1 MIAYA
6 KFAAFY
12 DQIMGDRTVDVE
24 RIRGYIQRYLPSA
37 GSLLELGCGTG
48 AVLAEFAPDLTIAG
62 VDRSPDMLAVAA
74 GRVPQARLVESDITA
89 FDLGTQ
95 FDVVICIFDTLNHLP
110 SFEAWL
116 MLFDRVHEHLAPD
129 GIFAFDVN
137 TVGRLRRLWQGPAFA
152 QDFGGHTVIMDVAPG
167 GGDLSL
173 WQVRIFERLDGDQ
186 FRLHREV
193 IPELGVPLDQIRQA
207 LSPGFDLLEET
218 DLDAGPVSDDSNRV
232 FFAYRRRTDAAD

>member
-1 MIAYA
+1 VIAYA
-6 KFAAFY
+6 KFATFY
-12 DQIMGDRTVDVE
+12 DQIMGDRTVDVQ
-24 RIRGYIQRYLPSA
+24 RIREYIRRYLPSA
-37 GSLLELGCGTG
+37 DSLLELGCGTG
-48 AVLAEFAPDLTIAG
+48 AVLAEFAPDLMITG

-74 GRVPQARLVESDITA
+74 GRVPRARLVESDITA
-89 FDLGTQ
+89 FDLGAQ

-116 MLFDRVHEHLAPD
+116 ALFDRVHEHLAPG

-137 TVGRLRRLWQGPAFA
+137 TVGRLRRLWQEPAFA

-173 WQVRIFERLDGDQ
+173 WQVRIFERLADDH

-193 IPELGVPLDQIRQA
+193 ISELGVPLDQIRQA

-218 DLDAGPVSDDSNRV
+218 DLDGGQVSDDSNRV
-232 FFAYRRRTDAAD
+232 FFAYRRHADVPG